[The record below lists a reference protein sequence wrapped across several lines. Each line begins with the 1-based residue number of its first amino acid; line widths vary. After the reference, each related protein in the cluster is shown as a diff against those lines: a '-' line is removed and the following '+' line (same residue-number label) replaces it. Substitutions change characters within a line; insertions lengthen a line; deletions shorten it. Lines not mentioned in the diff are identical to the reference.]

1 MWKSSIWGV
10 GFRIPFLSFTCCET
24 SSLLPQLGSSSRALG
39 GSRSQNQIGRC
50 HGQIQMPLK
59 PLFILVLQKVKK
71 NKLMLFAKSTHT
83 PQVVLTTSYPLEL
96 GILRTSVSKCN
107 EKRIVHFLPSFPED
121 LRVSLPLCFLFPF
134 SLGCLSTAIL
144 IQLCRSGT
152 AQSDSFHHP
161 EQPGTSFPPPAL
173 LWPFGHGC
181 PSCAQFTQ
189 EGEDEDTKPH
199 FYSKPRSWWTFRSAL
214 LNGEAMH
221 CHLAIRAQ

>member
-1 MWKSSIWGV
+1 M
-10 GFRIPFLSFTCCET
+10 
-24 SSLLPQLGSSSRALG
+24 
-39 GSRSQNQIGRC
+39 
-50 HGQIQMPLK
+50 
-59 PLFILVLQKVKK
+59 
-71 NKLMLFAKSTHT
+71 FAKSTRA

-152 AQSDSFHHP
+152 AQSNSFSHP

-189 EGEDEDTKPH
+189 EGEDEDTKTS
-199 FYSKPRSWWTFRSAL
+199 FLLQTRFLVNFRICTSRWQGNAL
-214 LNGEAMH
+214 SP
-221 CHLAIRAQ
+221 CH